1 VWQLCHGRSSQ
12 EPDPL
17 EPEII
22 KRFENHFKCAAA
34 APPPPRRRRRISL
47 LRARCVARPRPPGRA
62 PTRLA
67 RAVNDRR
74 AAAF

>member
-34 APPPPRRRRRISL
+34 APPPPRRRRRAAAAASCS
-47 LRARCVARPRPPGRA
+47 CV
-62 PTRLA
+62 
-67 RAVNDRR
+67 R
-74 AAAF
+74 AASHAPAPRVVRQPAWRER